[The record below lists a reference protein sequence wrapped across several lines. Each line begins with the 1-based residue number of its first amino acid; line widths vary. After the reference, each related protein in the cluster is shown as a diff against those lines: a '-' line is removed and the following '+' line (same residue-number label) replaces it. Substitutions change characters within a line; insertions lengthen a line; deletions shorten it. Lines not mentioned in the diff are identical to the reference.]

1 MATKLRGV
9 LKREIEIG
17 REPYI
22 LSIDPDGFRLV
33 PKGRR
38 KGYEL
43 KWSSFVSG
51 EAALV
56 TALNAS
62 LAPGSDRGSKR

>member
-9 LKREIEIG
+9 LKREIEIDG
-17 REPYI
+17 EPYT
-22 LSIDPDGFRLV
+22 LSIEAAGLRLV

-43 KWSSFVSG
+43 KWTSFLNG
-51 EAALV
+51 EAALA
-56 TALNAS
+56 TALTAS
-62 LAPGSDRGSKR
+62 LAAGPDPTSES